1 MCERRISELKQCMRN
16 WVEKWV
22 EDIMH
27 FPIFFPWTLILLGGP
42 GGKIELD
49 VSFLTEHGRKDGS
62 AHEQEQEQG
71 RGIGGMSVCTLV

>member
-1 MCERRISELKQCMRN
+1 MHEELGGKVGGRHYALSYLFSLDPN
-16 WVEKWV
+16 
-22 EDIMH
+22 
-27 FPIFFPWTLILLGGP
+27 PPWGP

-71 RGIGGMSVCTLV
+71 RGIGSLLEACLYVPWFSR